1 MLALAEFFVSG
12 PLHAEKELLRE
23 IKEVSPFF
31 LNSDGT
37 LGGGEINVL
46 DVVPG
51 GVLLET
57 ELIFGL
63 QFNHWL
69 KTANRVLLRLSKFK
83 AKDWPTLEK
92 KLKAVDLKSWLE
104 AQSFFIQIDAEKCR
118 LSNEKFLRKKVSEL
132 WRIDENATQKF
143 FLRGVNDDWTLSL
156 DTTGEHLHRR
166 GVRKL
171 IGEAPIREN
180 LAALTL
186 RILCSG
192 YSRSKLSELLL
203 VDPMAGSGT
212 FLIEARD
219 LYLPSTNRS
228 FSFQSWN
235 RTPGL
240 LKTKAL
246 WTNYPKSMLHLP
258 TFPNQLGIE
267 IESQTYDLLVNYNLP
282 SIQSDF
288 SKVDLAGFKS
298 KSDQPVWFVCN
309 PPYGRRLE
317 GLGWMRDFW
326 KWVQTNKI
334 SRGAIWIP
342 RDLKDKFLAEAPQS
356 PAREFRAINGGVLC
370 EVLLFEL

>member
-1 MLALAEFFVSG
+1 MAEFFVSG

-23 IKEVSPFF
+23 IKEVFPFF

-37 LGGGEINVL
+37 LGGAQFDVL

-63 QFNHWL
+63 QLNHWL

-83 AKDWPTLEK
+83 AKDWPSLQK
-92 KLKAVDLKSWLE
+92 KLKAVDLKSWLGAE
-104 AQSFFIQIDAEKCR
+104 SFFIQIDAEKCR
-118 LSNEKFLRKKVSEL
+118 LSNEKFLRKKVSEV
-132 WRIDENATQKF
+132 WKIDENAAQKF

-166 GVRKL
+166 GIRKL

-186 RILCSG
+186 RILSEG
-192 YSRSKLSELLL
+192 YSRSKLSEVLL

-219 LYLPSTNRS
+219 LYLPSTSRS

-235 RTPGL
+235 RTPSL
-240 LKTKAL
+240 LKSKGL
-246 WTNYPKSMLHLP
+246 WTNYPKSMLHFP
-258 TFPNQLGIE
+258 TFPNQLAIE
-267 IESQTYDLLVNYNLP
+267 IQAQAFDLLGKYNLP
-282 SIQSDF
+282 SVHGDF
-288 SKVDLAGFKS
+288 SKVDLSRFQS
-298 KSDQPVWFVCN
+298 NSNQPIWFVSN
-309 PPYGRRLE
+309 PPYGRRIE
-317 GLGWMRDFW
+317 GLSWMKDFW
-326 KWVQTNKI
+326 TWVKHNKI

-342 RDLKDKFLAEAPQS
+342 RDLKEKFLAEAPQ
-356 PAREFRAINGGVLC
+356 PPIREFRSINGGVPC
-370 EVLLFEL
+370 EVLLFELVP